1 MAFPKSLLALCL
13 AALPLGP
20 AIAQTQEADPN
31 FDASVAHPAYP
42 ERGPVVA
49 IDAAHRNFH
58 TANGRYAPFAQLLRN
73 DGYRIVSS
81 DQPFTAEALAGTRV
95 LVIANA
101 LGPDPQAPRGDAFT
115 DAECDA
121 VGAWVRGGGS
131 LLLVADHAPFG
142 SAAQRLAARFSVT
155 MGEGWVFQ
163 GGAQPNSVTTQ
174 ITYSR
179 ENGRLGDH
187 PILRGRSPDEAI
199 GSVRAFTGQSLRLDS
214 AAMASPDGVPLMTL
228 GPDAH
233 EAPDQN
239 ALNAGAQ
246 AIASGADPSS
256 VAPSVA
262 GRLQG
267 LAMSFGAGR
276 VVILAEAGM
285 LTAQVATLPNVPEPL
300 RFGMN
305 VSGTDNRQFVLNVL
319 HWLSG
324 ALN

>member
-1 MAFPKSLLALCL
+1 MVDRTAFLALCL
-13 AALPLGP
+13 VLFPVAPVM
-20 AIAQTQEADPN
+20 AQTQEADPN
-31 FDASVAHPAYP
+31 FDVSVARPAYSA
-42 ERGPVVA
+42 ESGPVIA

-58 TANGRYAPFAQLLRN
+58 TMDGRYAPFAGLVRN
-73 DGYRIVSS
+73 DGYRVVSS
-81 DQPFTAEALAGTRV
+81 TQPFTPEALAGVHV
-95 LVIANA
+95 LVVANA
-101 LGPDPQAPRGDAFT
+101 LGPDPQVPRGDAFT

-121 VGAWVRGGGS
+121 VAAWVRGGGS
-131 LLLVADHAPFG
+131 LLLIADHAPFG
-142 SAAQRLAARFSVT
+142 SAAQRLATRFAVT

-163 GGAQPNSVTTQ
+163 GGDEPRSVTTQ

-179 ENGRLGDH
+179 ENDRLGDH
-187 PILRGRSPDEAI
+187 PILRGRDADEAI
-199 GSVRAFTGQSLRLDS
+199 GSVRAFTGQSLRVDS
-214 AAMASPDGVPLMTL
+214 TDASNAVPLMTL

-246 AIASGADPSS
+246 AIASGTDPSGI
-256 VAPSVA
+256 APSVA

-267 LAMSFGAGR
+267 LAMPFGAGR

-285 LTAQVATLPNVPEPL
+285 LTAQVVTLPNDPAPR

-305 VSGTDNRQFVLNVL
+305 VAGTDNRQFVLNVL